1 MIELAPPG
9 GRQGAPEVLGANLR
23 LVRLRLAIEQWRG
36 RRGSRT
42 QLVVTVVL
50 VIITVASLTA
60 SLWCPYPPSS
70 QAGASLAG
78 PSAAHIFGTDELG
91 EDIFVRV
98 VYGIRLSVLVATST
112 AAVAGII
119 GSAIGMASGYLGG
132 FYDSSIM
139 RVVDFMLAFPTLVIA
154 MSIVAIVGPSTETP
168 ILAAIIVSI
177 PFFARVS
184 RAATLAEREKEYVLA
199 ARALGQSSVP
209 IIIRQI
215 LPAISGVLRVQAA
228 IVGALAVQLEASLS
242 FLGMGVRPPTPS
254 LGAMLN
260 AALQYLN
267 QSWAYGV
274 FPGLALM
281 LVIGLL
287 LALANAMRSGVGI
300 LSS

>member
-1 MIELAPPG
+1 M
-9 GRQGAPEVLGANLR
+9 
-23 LVRLRLAIEQWRG
+23 
-36 RRGSRT
+36 
-42 QLVVTVVL
+42 
-50 VIITVASLTA
+50 
-60 SLWCPYPPSS
+60 
-70 QAGASLAG
+70 
-78 PSAAHIFGTDELG
+78 SA
-91 EDIFVRV
+91 V
-98 VYGIRLSVLVATST
+98 VYGARLSVLVGLCT
-112 AAVAGII
+112 AAAAGIV
-119 GSAIGMASGYLGG
+119 GSAIGMTAGYFGG
-132 FYDSSIM
+132 LYDSAAM

-168 ILAAIIVSI
+168 ILAAIVVSV

-199 ARALGQSSVP
+199 ARALGQSPVP
-209 IIIRQI
+209 IVIRQV

-267 QSWAYGV
+267 QSWAYAV

-281 LVIGLL
+281 LIIALL
-287 LALANAMRSGVGI
+287 LVLANAMRSGYN
-300 LSS
+300 LFPSR